1 MPRRANSIPLDRA
14 TVVRAAVALADAMG
28 LEQVTMADLA
38 EHLKIRPPSL
48 YNHITGFA
56 GLRRELAL
64 LGQRELVER
73 MGKAVMGKSGDDAV
87 TALAYAYRVFV
98 NEHPGLYSATI
109 SAPAPDDVELQT
121 VAQELIDIILK
132 VLAAY
137 NLHDDGAL
145 HVVRMLRSIVHGF
158 ATLENAHG
166 FELPLERDETFQRL
180 INMFLMSIRQE
191 KGTG

>member
-14 TVVRAAVALADAMG
+14 TVVRAAVALADRMG
-28 LEQVTMADLA
+28 LEQVTLTELA

-48 YNHITGFA
+48 YNHIAGIV
-56 GLRRELAL
+56 GLRRELTL

-87 TALAYAYRVFV
+87 TALTYAYHAFV

-137 NLHDDGAL
+137 NLHDEDAL
-145 HVVRMLRSIVHGF
+145 HAVRMLRSIVHGF

-166 FELPLERDETFQRL
+166 FELPLERDETLHRL
-180 INMFLMSIRQE
+180 IDMFLLSLRAKKTE
-191 KGTG
+191 A

>member
-28 LEQVTMADLA
+28 LEQVTLADLA

-48 YNHITGFA
+48 YNHISGIV

-64 LGQRELVER
+64 LGQRELVVR

-109 SAPAPDDVELQT
+109 SAPAPDDTELQV

-137 NLHDDGAL
+137 NLHDDDAL
-145 HVVRMLRSIVHGF
+145 HAIRVFRSIVHGF
-158 ATLENAHG
+158 ATLENARG
-166 FELPLERDETFQRL
+166 FEMPLERDETFRRL
-180 INMFLMSIRQE
+180 VDMFLLSLKTNTRE
-191 KGTG
+191 A